1 MKLSDVLT
9 LGVAPNDANC
19 TLKIAQAVQAFIA
32 KIDVL
37 KVGGLAVQTF
47 QAAPGQAFKVP
58 LEEVEGVIPEDRAL
72 EYYVYLDGPVG
83 APDWH
88 NCRAIYKML
97 SGPLGIRAGL
107 KTFLD
112 QFAVAWAPE
121 RIVILDRA
129 IGEALAKAWNEAN
142 GIVEPAPVEPPVVV
156 PPVFPGDLPVVGN
169 PSFVHNRYGLGRLAV
184 QNPAQYPEGSTYT
197 DERGT
202 FIRRADYWEKQD

>member
-19 TLKIAQAVQAFIA
+19 TLKVAQSVQSFIK

-58 LEEVEGVIPEDRAL
+58 LEEVEGTIPEDRAL

-142 GIVEPAPVEPPVVV
+142 GIVEPVPVEPPVVI
-156 PPVFPGDLPVVGN
+156 PGNNNPAMPDKEGPMGAKTFFPGVFELEPGDTNPVGYVYVAPDGKK
-169 PSFVHNRYGLGRLAV
+169 YERLATTWREV
-184 QNPAQYPEGSTYT
+184 
-197 DERGT
+197 R
-202 FIRRADYWEKQD
+202 